1 MRYKVL
7 KTLSKILFVLIIIC
21 AVFVLLLNLNIVS
34 LNDIVEPVA
43 ITLNQNEVGIKKGKT
58 YQLEATVEPSNA
70 KFGSYIWES
79 SDPDIA
85 TVNETTGYI
94 TAKNYGDCIITVKTE
109 LGDVISNCLVH
120 VSNKDVV
127 VTDLKFETDELSL
140 SVGQSKSLSFKIA
153 PPNGTTNYYV
163 YKSSDNSVAIV
174 NENGIVKAIAPGNC
188 IITVENKINGVKDTL
203 KLTVFKVDSA
213 ISIPTTSPLNP
224 TIPVLTTQVKP
235 TNIRLDKET
244 VTIKPGSKISL
255 IPEISPDNAVKSV
268 NWSSSDTKIAT
279 VDKNGVVTG
288 IKVGTCTIVCT
299 TVNGLTSSTE
309 IIVANSTTEKPRIE
323 FASRTL
329 DMKVG
334 DLKTLS
340 LNYYLVSSSADISWD
355 TTNSSIVTVNN
366 GTLHAANPGTA
377 VVTAS
382 AGGYTAS
389 ITVYV
394 GVQETVIP
402 LRRITFKQDS
412 FTCKIGDTINV
423 ETTLEPSNTTE
434 WYLLW
439 TSSNGNVASV
449 DQGSIKCLTKGVASI
464 TATGGSV
471 SKGVSVT
478 VEEVEVQS
486 IVIEG
491 DTRVAV
497 GASETVTAKILP
509 LNATNNRIKWS
520 SSDPSIFTV
529 NNYGFVEGISKGT
542 ATLTATASNGKTA
555 STTITVE

>member
-21 AVFVLLLNLNIVS
+21 AVFVLLLNLNVVS

-109 LGDVISNCLVH
+109 LGDVVSNCLVH

-127 VTDLKFETDELSL
+127 VTNLKFETDELSL

-288 IKVGTCTIVCT
+288 IKIGTCTIVCT

-309 IIVANSTTEKPRIE
+309 IIVANSTSEKPRIE

-355 TTNSSIVTVNN
+355 TTNASIVTVNN
-366 GTLHAANPGTA
+366 GTLHAANPGSA

-402 LRRITFKQDS
+402 LRKITFKQDS

-449 DQGSIKCLTKGVASI
+449 AQGSIKCLTKGVASI

-509 LNATNNRIKWS
+509 LNATNNKVTWT

-529 NNYGFVEGISKGT
+529 NNYGFIEGISKGT

>member
-7 KTLSKILFVLIIIC
+7 KTLSKILFVLIIMC
-21 AVFVLLLNLNIVS
+21 AVFVLLLNLNVVS

-79 SDPDIA
+79 SDPNIA

-127 VTDLKFETDELSL
+127 VTNLKFETDELSL

-244 VTIKPGSKISL
+244 VTIKPGSKMSL

-309 IIVANSTTEKPRIE
+309 IIVANSTSEKPRIE

-355 TTNSSIVTVNN
+355 TTNPRIVTVDN
-366 GTLHAANPGTA
+366 GTLHAANPGSA

-509 LNATNNRIKWS
+509 LNATNNKVTWT

-529 NNYGFVEGISKGT
+529 NNYGFVEGISRGT